1 MTQTQLWLEKNGA
14 SVARQLR
21 VAGVL
26 STVGLV
32 MAVLGIGIVVGRLGT
47 YRLLPQTVVFGWF
60 AAVAVVFLGFSW
72 VRRLL
77 RQATPRSLARQ
88 VELRRGLRHGSIGG
102 MVEWSEQAGS
112 IDLARLA
119 DRQSVGWLGEHGLA
133 ALDGVRKKARN
144 AMLHSAAVLVAGAGA
159 FVISGPTT
167 RGASQFWSPI
177 ATLAGSSGTVELTV
191 DRTEV
196 PRGDSVQVS
205 VRAPGRR
212 NAALSVRAPGEP
224 WTTRDLDLDSEGVAG
239 LVLGPLESDRFL
251 TAASGG
257 RKTDTL
263 HVRVLFPSF
272 LTDLQ
277 LLARFPDYIGRP
289 DEPLVPGPDTIAL
302 PMGTRVRT
310 RGRMTLPVDTVEWR
324 ANDVKVPLT
333 CDGAVFSGS
342 LMVRRSASWNLYVRT
357 VQGAH
362 LDEDPPALNIVA
374 VRDAPPQVTIPIPG
388 ADTTV
393 PVSLRQPLVID
404 ALDDH
409 GMTEAALIS
418 WRVNRF
424 GAASDSIVEQIPL
437 PGPVADRAVLQW
449 VLDLNGRGFL
459 PGDTA
464 HYKVTISDNAPTLQV
479 GESREYLLWFPSMSE
494 LRDDMRTR
502 SRAVQQGAD
511 SLLTAQ
517 RELARELEDLAA
529 ERQRGEDEQLGT
541 ADELPFSSVEQAQD
555 LSQRQQETLDRAR
568 QLREELKQLSEAAW
582 SAGITDPE
590 FHSQLE
596 DLADLL
602 DRALTEELRQR
613 LEALRDAVEN
623 LDAEG
628 AREAMRE
635 LAQSAEQLRQE
646 LERGRELFER
656 AAIEG
661 QMSTLADEADE
672 LSSRQEEWN
681 EATGREPSD
690 SALSR
695 QEQALSGRADSLAA
709 RLEELAQA
717 LEQSGKQGEDLQQ
730 SSQTAGDAAG
740 EMQQAAQRAGGGDRA
755 GAKQSGTAAG
765 ESLEALG
772 DDLRQQRDELRE
784 GWRQEV
790 LEAMDRALVE
800 TARLAQRQQ
809 EVTERLNRG
818 ESGPDVRAAQAAVR
832 SGVDKLLEQLQGAA
846 GKNALV
852 SPQLGTAL
860 GFSKVRMS
868 ESLDQLQ
875 RANPN
880 TRQAGEM
887 AGEALDGLNATAY
900 ALLRNRA
907 DVASAESGSGL
918 GEAMERL
925 AKMAEQQGELAGQ
938 ASAMLS
944 LMPDAT
950 QQMLQELQALAQQQR
965 SLADQLD
972 RLRAEDEFGGMDEMA
987 QEARELARELE
998 AARLDR
1004 ETVERQE
1011 QLFRRLLDAGRTLRS
1026 DEEDEREERVSE
1038 TADPRNVRLP
1048 TNLQLPTAAGPRFPY
1063 PTWEQ
1068 LRSLTP
1074 DERQLILDYFRR
1086 LNGGRP

>member
-1 MTQTQLWLEKNGA
+1 ML
-14 SVARQLR
+14 
-21 VAGVL
+21 
-26 STVGLV
+26 
-32 MAVLGIGIVVGRLGT
+32 AVLGVGVVLGRIGT
-47 YRLLPQTVVFGWF
+47 YRFLPPTVVIGWL
-60 AAVAVVFLGFSW
+60 AAVAAVILGFAW
-72 VRRLL
+72 AKRLL
-77 RQATPRSLARQ
+77 LQATPGSLARQ
-88 VELRRGLRHGSIGG
+88 VELNRGLRHGSIGG
-102 MVEWSEQAGS
+102 MVDWSEQAGN
-112 IDLARLA
+112 IELAQLA
-119 DRQSVGWLGEHGLA
+119 DRQSAGWLGEHGLA
-133 ALDGVRKKARN
+133 ALDGVRRKARN
-144 AMLHSAAVLVAGAGA
+144 ALLNGSAVLVAGAGA
-159 FVISGPTT
+159 FMISGPTT

-177 ATLAGSSGTVELTV
+177 ATLVGPSGAVELTV

-196 PRGDSVQVS
+196 LRGDSVQVLIS
-205 VRAPGRR
+205 APGRR
-212 NAALSVRAPGEP
+212 NALLSVRAPGEP
-224 WTTRDLDLDSEGVAG
+224 WSTRDLDLDPEGVAR

-251 TAASGG
+251 TAASGR

-277 LLARFPDYIGRP
+277 LLARFPDYIGRA
-289 DEPLVPGPDTIAL
+289 DEPLVPGSDTIAL
-302 PMGTRVRT
+302 PVRTHVLT
-310 RGRMTLPVDTVEWR
+310 RGRVTLPVDTVEWR
-324 ANDVKVPLT
+324 SRDARVPLT
-333 CDGAVFSGS
+333 HDGAAFSGS
-342 LMVRRSASWNLYVRT
+342 LIVRRTASWNLYVRT
-357 VQGAH
+357 VQGAP

-374 VRDAPPQVTIPIPG
+374 VRDARPQVTVPIPG

-404 ALDDH
+404 ARDDY
-409 GMTEAALIS
+409 GMTDAALIS
-418 WRVNRF
+418 WRVSRF
-424 GAASDSIVEQIPL
+424 GTAGDSIVEQIPL
-437 PGPVADRAVLQW
+437 PGPIADRAVLQW

-464 HYKVTISDNAPTLQV
+464 HFKVTVSDNAPTPQV
-479 GESREYLLWFPSMSE
+479 GESREYLLWFPSVAE
-494 LRDDMRTR
+494 LRDQVRTR

-511 SLLTAQ
+511 SLLDAQ
-517 RELARELEDLAA
+517 RELAQELEDLAA
-529 ERQRGEDEQLGT
+529 ERQRGEDEGLGN
-541 ADELPFSSVEQAQD
+541 AEELPFSSAEQAQE
-555 LSQRQQETLDRAR
+555 LSQRQQEALDRAR
-568 QLREELKQLSEAAW
+568 QLREELEQLSEAAW

-590 FHSQLE
+590 FHSQLR
-596 DLADLL
+596 DLAELL
-602 DRALTEELRQR
+602 DQALTEELRQR

-623 LDAEG
+623 LDAES
-628 AREAMRE
+628 AREAMKE
-635 LAQSAEQLRQE
+635 LAQAAEQLREE
-646 LERGRELFER
+646 LGRGRELFER

-681 EATGREPSD
+681 EATERESSD
-690 SALSR
+690 SALST
-695 QEQALSGRADSLAA
+695 QEQALSERADSLAA

-717 LEQSGKQGEDLQQ
+717 LEQSGKQGADLQQ
-730 SSQTAGDAAG
+730 SSQTAGEAAAD
-740 EMQQAAQRAGGGDRA
+740 MQQAARRAGGGDRA
-755 GAKQSGTAAG
+755 GAKQSGESAG
-765 ESLEALG
+765 ESLEPLG

-784 GWRQEV
+784 SWRQEV

-800 TARLAQRQQ
+800 TARLAQQQ
-809 EVTERLNRG
+809 QQVTERLNGG

-907 DVASAESGSGL
+907 DVAGAESGSGL

-925 AKMAEQQGELAGQ
+925 AQMAEQQGELAGQ

-944 LMPDAT
+944 LMPDVT
-950 QQMLQELQALAQQQR
+950 QQMMQELQALAQQQR

-972 RLRAEDEFGGMDEMA
+972 RLRAEDELGGMDEMA
-987 QEARELARELE
+987 QEARELARDLE

-1026 DEEDEREERVSE
+1026 EEEDAREERVSE

-1048 TNLQLPTAAGPRFPY
+1048 ADVQLTTATGPRFPY

-1074 DERQLILDYFRR
+1074 DERRLILDYFRR